1 MTRRIL
7 ASLAAAGVVASV
19 IGLATS
25 PPALTEAAWTTREN
39 ARGSMTAGVVH
50 APGTLTCSGGGANL
64 LGPPPSTTFTWVAPT
79 NSAGSAPR
87 VDYFWTLVRA
97 GTTYASGAVTT
108 NSAVITGGAVTTGTY
123 TFTVIAR
130 SSGSWVSVAGPT
142 GTFVKNDG
150 LINII
155 AATAACSVP

>member
-39 ARGSMTAGVVH
+39 ARGSMTAGVVP

-64 LGPPPSTTFTWVAPT
+64 LGPPPATTFTWVVPT
-79 NSAGSAPR
+79 STASSAPI
-87 VDYFWTLVRA
+87 VDYAWTLSRP
-97 GTTYASGAVTT
+97 GLTISSSTTS
-108 NSAVITGGAVTTGTY
+108 NSAVIAGGAVNTGTY
-123 TFTVIAR
+123 TFTVVAR
-130 SSGSWVSVAGPT
+130 SHGSWVSLPGPT
-142 GTFVKNDG
+142 GTFVKQDG
-150 LINII
+150 ILNLL
-155 AATAACSVP
+155 AATASCSVP